1 MKYKMRDKQS
11 NTPVIPVSSTS
22 VSWSSSLER
31 LPNIGIEDVEAFV
44 SAEKS
49 PIVKGYMFFVEGFI
63 HEFQGMVMAVLISL
77 QDFSLVYNAGQL
89 NKVPVSDFNS

>member
-49 PIVKGYMFFVEGFI
+49 PIVKGYMFFVEG
-63 HEFQGMVMAVLISL
+63 GMVMAVLISL